1 MTFYTVY
8 EINGLSTVFPG
19 YVKSMTFYTV
29 YDINVFVQ
37 CFFFLFFVLLLL
49 LLSLA
54 GGGGTSKSMTFYTVY
69 EINILPTVF
78 PGYVKIDDVL
88 HRL

>member
-37 CFFFLFFVLLLL
+37 CFFFFFFFCCCCCCRWQ
-49 LLSLA
+49 
-54 GGGGTSKSMTFYTVY
+54 GGGTSKSMTFYTVY